1 MMQSIAGW
9 MLFLWI
15 GLTCV
20 SCTSAEL
27 CPPTDRQQAWSKAC
41 FAEEGGTRH
50 VKPAHIKQIK
60 GNAAGITTIMI
71 TDPPEL
77 VAVDRTGVVIIPHI
91 VHTGD
96 FDFPGASAGLARF
109 ENHPGK
115 VNGKPAQCGYFDS
128 STFKVIIA
136 PIYDHCMAAE
146 SGTATVCVGCAIYC
160 REPDCQSRTFVGGHG
175 FVVDKHNKVV
185 RRFTPPSLDKACGGT
200 AGKLV
205 ARSDR
210 PPYLEC
216 PAPSTG
222 PFSKLR

>member
-1 MMQSIAGW
+1 MLRSIAGW

-15 GLTCV
+15 GLTCI

-27 CPPTDRQQAWSKAC
+27 CPPTDRQQAWSNAC
-41 FAEEGGTRH
+41 FAEDGATRR

-60 GNAAGITTIMI
+60 GNAAGVTTIMI

-77 VAVDRTGVVIIPHI
+77 VAVDRTGAVIIPHI
-91 VHTGD
+91 VHAGD
-96 FDFPGASAGLARF
+96 FDFPDASAGLARF
-109 ENHPGK
+109 ENYRGNR
-115 VNGKPAQCGYFDS
+115 NGKAAKCGYFDS

-146 SGTATVCVGCAIYC
+146 SGTVAVCLGCASYC
-160 REPDCQSRTFVGGHG
+160 TEPECQSSSFVGGQG
-175 FVVDKHNKVV
+175 LVVDKHNKIL
-185 RRFTPPSLDKACGGT
+185 RSFTPLPLHKACGGIG
-200 AGKLV
+200 GKLV
-205 ARSDR
+205 TRGESA
-210 PPYLEC
+210 PYLQC